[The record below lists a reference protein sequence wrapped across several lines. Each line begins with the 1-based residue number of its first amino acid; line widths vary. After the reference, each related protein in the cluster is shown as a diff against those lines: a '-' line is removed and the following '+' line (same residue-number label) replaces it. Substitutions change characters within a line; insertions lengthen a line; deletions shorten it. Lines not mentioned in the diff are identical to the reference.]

1 MKHLLRCAVVL
12 LVCLLSFQARSQSY
26 LWCSTGGSGFNQWE
40 PCTPSNP
47 LAVTPSPSPTPSA
60 GITPGVAGSASS
72 SLVLKAAA
80 GNLYSVYANSTVS
93 GYLMVFNATSAP
105 MNGSTTAGVAAN
117 DMVQCV
123 GPSTNPFL
131 SFNPGPPEVYSVGIT
146 AAFSST
152 GCATLTLS
160 ATAFIHGSV
169 Q

>member
-1 MKHLLRCAVVL
+1 MTYLLRCAVVL
-12 LVCLLSFQARSQSY
+12 LVCLLSSFQARSQAFLY
-26 LWCSTGGSGFNQWE
+26 CSTGSGTQFA

-47 LAVTPSPSPTPSA
+47 LAVTPSGSPTPSA

-117 DMVQCV
+117 NMVQCV
-123 GPSTNPFL
+123 GPSTSPFL
-131 SFNPGPPEVYSVGIT
+131 SFNPGPPEVYSTGIT